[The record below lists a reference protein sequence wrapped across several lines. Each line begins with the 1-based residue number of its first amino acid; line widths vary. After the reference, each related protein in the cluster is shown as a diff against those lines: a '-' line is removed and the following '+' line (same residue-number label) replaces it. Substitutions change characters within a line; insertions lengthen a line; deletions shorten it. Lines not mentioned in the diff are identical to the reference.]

1 MALIDNLFTLVNRLA
16 PRGWRNLLLSVTNNQ
31 LDILKPTK
39 AALATE
45 LAKVLTLIDRTKPG
59 FQDFNTSGTRGIT
72 GGRPNRSL
80 LFHAL
85 ACPLVHPTTSGLP
98 SANQADYPTLEEL
111 DTVENYIYSLVASR
125 TDLAGTEVAVFAYQ
139 YRESARTP
147 HRRHADFAYSRTGVA
162 RVGTT
167 AENYDASRRSFW
179 VVPAAGGDALCVLP
193 ARYGVFLARRSKP
206 GAAGSVQGGVI
217 GAADDSFLFPVHK
230 LFAGTEC
237 IAGRTLG
244 VNYLE
249 FHRNEKLR
257 KIHRLPVAQGGIPV
271 PAGFD
276 ITKTPYVR
284 DSGNGGNLATLKP
297 KGASVL
303 VVPTP
308 GAKLV
313 RTVAQKNT
321 VTNTNQIVHFIVPPE
336 RVLTDITGD
345 QHSTRFTDSS
355 LAIPALD
362 TENRLAP
369 EYVSIRHKIV
379 PTGPVTQVPQDMNL
393 LPDAQFTAA
402 MTNGGFAAAH
412 FTDDSCDGAVEAV
425 VTGLAA
431 AGPSIPAFSLITA
444 PDFFPLA
451 DQMEV
456 DTSPKI
462 IRVTPLSMGRLPA
475 NPTTPLPSNPTGFAF
490 DQRDVTVTAV
500 VGTFGSGPITPI
512 VGQANR
518 AVSSLPDAASDV
530 FAPGWD
536 TSRSRDAVGT
546 FLTSSGLGS
555 PFPEDAKLCAALASF
570 WPAVAP
576 DNGRT
581 FGNQGFG
588 NQLPMLDEELGFHPK
603 HERVVSGAVTS
614 FRGWDGEF
622 GPFFEKVGA
631 NTFVNFVKIERSD
644 YVTNALAGFIRVSLT
659 AEVQSEELIARHL
672 ALRQCENVLNGKVV
686 CLVVVRK
693 IANWATAGRGVP
705 QLVGAGYL
713 MEFAEMT
720 GALATTTELSRVRRR
735 VSRKHIFQLGSNGL
749 AYKNG
754 GAGFVFNP

>member
-1 MALIDNLFTLVNRLA
+1 MALIDDLFKLVKRLA
-16 PRGWRNLLLSVTNNQ
+16 PLGWRDLLLSVTSNG
-31 LDILKPTK
+31 LDIAQPTK
-39 AALATE
+39 AALAAE
-45 LAKVLTLIDRTKPG
+45 LAKVLTSINRTKPG

-98 SANQADYPTLEEL
+98 SANRADYPTLEEL
-111 DTVENYIYSLVASR
+111 DTVENYIYSLVANR

-147 HRRHADFAYSRTGVA
+147 HLRHADFAYSRTGVA
-162 RVGTT
+162 RVGTA
-167 AENYDASRRSFW
+167 AENYDPSRRSFW
-179 VVPAAGGDALCVLP
+179 VVPEAGGDALCVLP

-206 GAAGSVQGGVI
+206 GSAGSVMGGHR

-244 VNYLE
+244 VKFLE

-276 ITKTPYVR
+276 IAKAPYVR
-284 DSGNGGNLATLKP
+284 DSGNGGNLASLKAA
-297 KGASVL
+297 GASVV

-308 GAKLV
+308 GASLV
-313 RTVAQKNT
+313 RTVAQRNT
-321 VTNTNQIVHFIVPPE
+321 VTNKDQVVHFIVPPA
-336 RVLTDITGD
+336 RTVGGADTRITK
-345 QHSTRFTDSS
+345 SS
-355 LAIPALD
+355 LAIPASGGD
-362 TENRLAP
+362 RLAP
-369 EYVSIRHKIV
+369 EYVSIRHQIV

-393 LPDAQFTAA
+393 LSAAAFTSA
-402 MTNGGFAAAH
+402 MATGGFAAAH
-412 FTDDSCDGAVEAV
+412 FTDDSCDGCVEAV

-431 AGPSIPAFSLITA
+431 AVASAPAFSLITA

-451 DQMEV
+451 DQSEV
-456 DTSPKI
+456 ESDPSI
-462 IRVTPLSMGRLPA
+462 IRVKPLSKGRLPA
-475 NPTTPLPSNPTGFAF
+475 NPTIPRPSSATSFAF
-490 DQRDVTVTAV
+490 DSRDKTITAI
-500 VGTFGSGPITPI
+500 VGTFGTGPMASV

-518 AVSSLPDAASDV
+518 AVSSLPDGASDV

-581 FGNQGFG
+581 FGNEQGQDVDLG
-588 NQLPMLDEELGFHPK
+588 NQLPLLDEELGFHPK
-603 HERVVSGAVTS
+603 HERVKSGELAS

-644 YVTNALAGFIRVSLT
+644 YVTNALAGLIRVSLT
-659 AEVQSEELIARHL
+659 AEVQSEDLIARHQ
-672 ALRQCENVLNGKVV
+672 ALGVCENALAGKVV

-693 IANWATAGRGVP
+693 IADWATAGRGVP
-705 QLVGAGYL
+705 QLSGKGYL
-713 MEFAEMT
+713 MEFAELT
-720 GALATTTELSRVRRR
+720 GALATTTELSRVRRK
-735 VSRKHIFQLGSNGL
+735 VSKKHICQVGANGL

-754 GAGFVFNP
+754 SAAFVFIT